1 MKIAEL
7 TLISLIILSIS
18 IQADENRSLPK
29 VKHMIDT
36 HIHLYDTSRD
46 GGVPWPPEEDTVLY
60 KPHLPKEFQNESK
73 KSGLTGVIIV
83 EASHLLKDNRW
94 VLKLV
99 NGNDFFVGLV
109 GNVNPYRKDFVTQI
123 ESLKKDSRFV
133 GVRARNGGKQKK
145 IDFSNPDIIKNFNY
159 LSKNGLSLDILT
171 NGGGVEAV
179 KKIDKLAKKI
189 PNLHIIAN
197 HVIGYDF
204 DGKTV
209 DPEWTKAVES
219 LAKNKNVWCKISGL
233 YQRSVE
239 QPAPKDLS
247 QYNEAL
253 DILWKNLGEDR
264 LIYGSN
270 WPCTK
275 HSGNYKSYVT
285 LVNQY
290 FSAKGQQACEKYF
303 WKNASKAYRLNLK

>member
-1 MKIAEL
+1 MKKTKSSWI
-7 TLISLIILSIS
+7 
-18 IQADENRSLPK
+18 
-29 VKHMIDT
+29 VID
-36 HIHLYDTSRD
+36 HL
-46 GGVPWPPEEDTVLY
+46 
-60 KPHLPKEFQNESK
+60 
-73 KSGLTGVIIV
+73 
-83 EASHLLKDNRW
+83 
-94 VLKLV
+94 
-99 NGNDFFVGLV
+99 
-109 GNVNPYRKDFVTQI
+109 
-123 ESLKKDSRFV
+123 
-133 GVRARNGGKQKK
+133 K
-145 IDFSNPDIIKNFNY
+145 I
-159 LSKNGLSLDILT
+159 SKNGLSLDILT

-189 PNLHIIAN
+189 PNLHIISN

>member
-7 TLISLIILSIS
+7 TLISLITLSIS

-46 GGVPWPPEEDTVLY
+46 GGVPWPPEEDAVLH

-83 EASHLLKDNRW
+83 EASHLLKDNKW

-133 GVRARNGGKQKK
+133 GVRARNGGKQKN
-145 IDFSNPDIIKNFNY
+145 IDFTNPDIIKNFNY